1 MDKGNAGKRQKQN
14 LKNAIYE
21 GMGFFATT
29 GFGDGYVSAY
39 AVLRGA
45 TEQFIGLLASV
56 PLALGLFLQV
66 LSPYIM
72 KKLRHRKGLVTAF
85 SLLGALFWLL
95 ILGTAFVAPETAL
108 PLLLVFFS
116 IYTILLYIEGTI
128 FSSWIADLVPE
139 SLRGTYFGQRN
150 AWIQIASVVATL
162 SAGIILD
169 WFKDTNAILG
179 FCALFALAFLFKMLS
194 WHFLSKMDDPI
205 YDHSKTLSQHPLDF
219 LKSGNPGLRHLIILF
234 GAFIFMVQLVSPFFV
249 LYMLRTL
256 GFSYLEFMAVILAS
270 QVATVFAAPY
280 WGRVSTLHGNKIVL
294 SICLIIASIVPL
306 YWFFLTS
313 FWQLALFELISGV
326 AWSGIYLCLFNHILA
341 MSKSEEVSSNF
352 SNRYFFAG
360 IGALLGPN
368 VGALVLISLGNAS
381 FFSVDAMHLLMILS
395 LLGRLVIALAII
407 LAIREASLLLD
418 KKRRALLVSLAL
430 TNPVR
435 EFVGGTLGVATM
447 AASFA
452 KGGVHHAIHSS
463 RKALNAINI
472 RRKR

>member
-21 GMGFFATT
+21 GTSFLAST
-29 GFGDGYVSAY
+29 GFGDNYVSAY

-56 PLALGLFLQV
+56 PLALGLFLQA
-66 LSPYIM
+66 LSPFIM
-72 KKLRHRKGLVTAF
+72 KKMRHRKGLVTAF
-85 SLLGALFWLL
+85 SFLGALSWLL

-108 PLLLVFFS
+108 PLLLAFFS
-116 IYTILLYIEGTI
+116 IYTILLYLEGTI

-139 SLRGTYFGQRN
+139 SIRGTYFGQRN
-150 AWIQIASVVATL
+150 SWIQIASVVATL

-169 WFKDTNAILG
+169 LFKDSNAILG
-179 FCALFALAFLFKMLS
+179 FCALFALAFLCRMLS
-194 WHFLSKMDDPI
+194 WHFLSKMDDPH
-205 YDHSKTLSQHPLDF
+205 YDHGKTLSQHPLDF
-219 LKSGNPGLRHLIILF
+219 LKKGNPELRHLIILF
-234 GAFIFMVQLVSPFFV
+234 GAFIFMVNLVSPFFV

-294 SICLIIASIVPL
+294 SICLIIASVVPL

-341 MSKSEEVSSNF
+341 KSKSEEVSSNV

-360 IGALLGPN
+360 IGLLLGPN
-368 VGALVLISLGNAS
+368 IGALVLISLGETTL
-381 FFSVDAMHLLMILS
+381 FSIDAIHVLMILS
-395 LLGRLVIALAII
+395 AIGRLAVALAII
-407 LAIREASLLLD
+407 LAIKESSLLLD
-418 KKRRALLVSLAL
+418 KKRRALLVSLTL

-435 EFVGGTLGVATM
+435 EFVGGTLWVASM
-447 AASFA
+447 ATSLA

-463 RKALNAINI
+463 RKALGAVSI